1 MLACRRFSTVF
12 LAGRLVRGQTL
23 SLARG
28 ELRLPSG
35 SERAFSV
42 EADVYLIK
50 KLGQLMPD
58 DISCC
63 TDVLTPSGRFL
74 SIEPVLPPMCSSPPR
89 LLFSATVPGS
99 AFLFF
104 PSHLSH
110 CVSTI
115 TVHVTLSLCSPIA
128 LSNAFSALFFIRSR
142 ARSRNSQCIPTSFRY
157 HSPSLVGCIGAPA
170 SMSCRRGCTLATAS
184 RAVSVAS
191 RLRFRPQGRGD

>member
-1 MLACRRFSTVF
+1 
-12 LAGRLVRGQTL
+12 
-23 SLARG
+23 
-28 ELRLPSG
+28 
-35 SERAFSV
+35 
-42 EADVYLIK
+42 
-50 KLGQLMPD
+50 MPD
-58 DISCC
+58 NTSCC
-63 TDVLTPSGRFL
+63 TDVSTPSGRFL

-128 LSNAFSALFFIRSR
+128 SSNAFSALFFIRSR

-170 SMSCRRGCTLATAS
+170 SMFLPSWLHSGDCVARSFGG
-184 RAVSVAS
+184 VSVAFSPSGTGGLIRPRSGVCDTYETRLSLSTTS
-191 RLRFRPQGRGD
+191 RENTCIESGLPSFEVTI